1 MTSGALL
8 MVLSAVDGGV
18 SAAAPATFTDA
29 IYGSC
34 PDAPPSVDGS
44 GLALPDGG
52 TSDLGSVLLPPL
64 RSARIACLME
74 TCDTDRMGKQKLL
87 DGPAKPLWWV
97 GWVAALS
104 LGMTF
109 GLGVAQLWELLK

>member
-1 MTSGALL
+1 MTSWVLL
-8 MVLSAVDGGV
+8 MMLSAVDGGV
-18 SAAAPATFTDA
+18 SALPVTFTDA
-29 IYGSC
+29 VYASC
-34 PDAPPSVDGS
+34 PDAPPSIDAS
-44 GLALPDGG
+44 GFQLPDGG